1 MGERKH
7 FVLVHGA
14 CLGAWCWYKVVTLLK
29 LAGHHVSAIDLGA
42 SGVNSKRL
50 DDEIA
55 SISDYLQPLMEFM
68 ACLPQEKKVILV
80 GHSYS
85 GLCISLAMENFHEKI
100 SVAVFISAYMP
111 HYKSPPAALIQ
122 EYFNRTPVES
132 LLDCQF
138 TFNKGLENPPTSAL
152 FGAEYMKTALF
163 KRCQL
168 EDLELT
174 KMLVRPTGFFVE
186 DLSKES
192 LLTKE
197 KFGWVDRVY
206 VICKEDEVMKED
218 FQRAMIEDYHPKQVV
233 SISAAGHMVM
243 LSKPEELCQILLEV
257 EDIAHK

>member
-1 MGERKH
+1 MEERKH

-14 CLGAWCWYKVVTLLK
+14 CLGAC
-29 LAGHHVSAIDLGA
+29 
-42 SGVNSKRL
+42 KRL

-85 GLCISLAMENFHEKI
+85 GLCISLTMENFHKKI

-152 FGAEYMKTALF
+152 FGAEYMKTVLC

-197 KFGWVDRVY
+197 KFGSVDRVY
-206 VICKEDEVMKED
+206 VICKEDEVMKEV

-243 LSKPEELCQILLEV
+243 LSKPEELCQILLE
-257 EDIAHK
+257 DIAHK

>member
-1 MGERKH
+1 MKNYCIYIFGQITFKIKENLPIVFGVRIPTESPKVKGRLRKELTFVAMEERKH

-14 CLGAWCWYKVVTLLK
+14 CLGAWCWYKVETFLK

-55 SISDYLQPLMEFM
+55 SIPDYLQPLMEFM

-122 EYFNRTPVES
+122 EV
-132 LLDCQF
+132 
-138 TFNKGLENPPTSAL
+138 K
-152 FGAEYMKTALF
+152 K
-163 KRCQL
+163 
-168 EDLELT
+168 
-174 KMLVRPTGFFVE
+174 FF
-186 DLSKES
+186 
-192 LLTKE
+192 
-197 KFGWVDRVY
+197 
-206 VICKEDEVMKED
+206 
-218 FQRAMIEDYHPKQVV
+218 
-233 SISAAGHMVM
+233 
-243 LSKPEELCQILLEV
+243 
-257 EDIAHK
+257 

>member
-1 MGERKH
+1 MEERKH

-29 LAGHHVSAIDLGA
+29 LAGHHVSAIDLGS

-55 SISDYLQPLMEFM
+55 SISDYLQSLMEFM
-68 ACLPQEKKVILV
+68 ACLPQEKK
-80 GHSYS
+80 
-85 GLCISLAMENFHEKI
+85 
-100 SVAVFISAYMP
+100 
-111 HYKSPPAALIQ
+111 
-122 EYFNRTPVES
+122 YFNRTPVES

-152 FGAEYMKTALF
+152 FGPEYMKIVLC
-163 KRCQL
+163 KCCQL

-197 KFGWVDRVY
+197 KFGSVDRVY

-243 LSKPEELCQILLEV
+243 LSKPEELCQILLE
-257 EDIAHK
+257 DIAHK

>member
-1 MGERKH
+1 MEERKH

-14 CLGAWCWYKVVTLLK
+14 CLGAWCCTK
-29 LAGHHVSAIDLGA
+29 SAIDLGA

-85 GLCISLAMENFHEKI
+85 GLCISLTMENFHKKI

-152 FGAEYMKTALF
+152 FGAEYMKTVLC
-163 KRCQL
+163 KRCKL

-197 KFGWVDRVY
+197 KFGSVDRVY
-206 VICKEDEVMKED
+206 VICKEDEVMKEV

-243 LSKPEELCQILLEV
+243 LSKPEELCQILLE
-257 EDIAHK
+257 DIAHK

>member
-1 MGERKH
+1 MEERKH

-14 CLGAWCWYKVVTLLK
+14 CLGAWCWYKVLTLLK

-68 ACLPQEKKVILV
+68 ACLPQEKK
-80 GHSYS
+80 
-85 GLCISLAMENFHEKI
+85 
-100 SVAVFISAYMP
+100 
-111 HYKSPPAALIQ
+111 
-122 EYFNRTPVES
+122 YFNRTPVES

-152 FGAEYMKTALF
+152 FGAEYMKTALC
-163 KRCQL
+163 KRCEL
-168 EDLELT
+168 EASHQDLELT

-197 KFGWVDRVY
+197 KFGSVDRVY

-243 LSKPEELCQILLEV
+243 LSKPEELCQILLE
-257 EDIAHK
+257 DIAHK

>member
-1 MGERKH
+1 MEERKH
-7 FVLVHGA
+7 FVLVHGS

-68 ACLPQEKKVILV
+68 ACLPQEKKDP
-80 GHSYS
+80 S
-85 GLCISLAMENFHEKI
+85 GVFTGLPIYIQQRPGKSANFSSLWTRVHEDR
-100 SVAVFISAYMP
+100 
-111 HYKSPPAALIQ
+111 ALQ
-122 EYFNRTPVES
+122 
-132 LLDCQF
+132 
-138 TFNKGLENPPTSAL
+138 AL
-152 FGAEYMKTALF
+152 P
-163 KRCQL
+163 
-168 EDLELT
+168 DLELT

-197 KFGWVDRVY
+197 KFGSVDRVY

-243 LSKPEELCQILLEV
+243 LSKPEELCQILLE
-257 EDIAHK
+257 DIAHK

>member
-1 MGERKH
+1 MEERKH

-29 LAGHHVSAIDLGA
+29 LAGHHVSAIDLGS

-55 SISDYLQPLMEFM
+55 SISDYLQSLMEFM
-68 ACLPQEKKVILV
+68 ACLPQEKK
-80 GHSYS
+80 
-85 GLCISLAMENFHEKI
+85 
-100 SVAVFISAYMP
+100 
-111 HYKSPPAALIQ
+111 
-122 EYFNRTPVES
+122 YFNRTPVES

-152 FGAEYMKTALF
+152 FGPEYMKIVLC
-163 KRCQL
+163 KCCQSL
-168 EDLELT
+168 VTVHDLTSVVVTVRDLTSVVVTDRDLTSVVVTDRDLTRVVDLELT

-197 KFGWVDRVY
+197 KFGSVDRVY

-243 LSKPEELCQILLEV
+243 LSKPEELCQILLE
-257 EDIAHK
+257 DIAHK

>member
-1 MGERKH
+1 M
-7 FVLVHGA
+7 LVHGA
-14 CLGAWCWYKVVTLLK
+14 CLGAWCWYKVETFLK

-55 SISDYLQPLMEFM
+55 SIPDYLQPLMEFM

-152 FGAEYMKTALF
+152 FGPEYMKTVLC

-168 EDLELT
+168 EDAGFGT
-174 KMLVRPTGFFVE
+174 DQNVGQTNGVFRGRFVQRISVDKRKVRVGG
-186 DLSKES
+186 SS
-192 LLTKE
+192 LCHL
-197 KFGWVDRVY
+197 
-206 VICKEDEVMKED
+206 
-218 FQRAMIEDYHPKQVV
+218 QRR
-233 SISAAGHMVM
+233 
-243 LSKPEELCQILLEV
+243 
-257 EDIAHK
+257 

>member
-1 MGERKH
+1 MEERKH

-29 LAGHHVSAIDLGA
+29 LAGHHVSTIDLGA

-122 EYFNRTPVES
+122 EDPSGVFTGLPIYIQQRPGKSANFSS
-132 LLDCQF
+132 LWSRVHEDR
-138 TFNKGLENPPTSAL
+138 AL
-152 FGAEYMKTALF
+152 QALP
-163 KRCQL
+163 
-168 EDLELT
+168 DLELT

-197 KFGWVDRVY
+197 KFGSVDRVY

-243 LSKPEELCQILLEV
+243 LSKPEELCQILLE
-257 EDIAHK
+257 DIAHK

>member
-1 MGERKH
+1 MEERKH

-29 LAGHHVSAIDLGA
+29 LAGHHVSAIDLGS

-55 SISDYLQPLMEFM
+55 SISDYLQSLMEFM

-100 SVAVFISAYMP
+100 SVAMFISAYMP
-111 HYKSPPAALIQ
+111 HYK
-122 EYFNRTPVES
+122 TPVES

-152 FGAEYMKTALF
+152 FGPEYMKIVLC
-163 KRCQL
+163 KCCQL
-168 EDLELT
+168 EASHQDLELT

-197 KFGWVDRVY
+197 KFGSVDRVY

-243 LSKPEELCQILLEV
+243 LSKPEELCQILLE
-257 EDIAHK
+257 DIAHK